1 MKSYVYAIRVDGVVR
16 YIGKGIGRR
25 VHRHLNIVRSVAR
38 RRAAGE
44 IVRTSHFYNR
54 LTKAWLGGAEI
65 DEVIIVDEVTNEEA
79 CKIEIK
85 EIAKRKSQLWNTY
98 PGGDGGTVK
107 GFRTLTAEQKH
118 RIAESNR
125 KTWADPKLKAQHG
138 ERCKI
143 VLLRPDVQEKIRKP
157 KSTEHN
163 QKVSERAK
171 ARWADPA
178 FREKMAQRFAESTY
192 HQTLGARMK
201 AQWADPL
208 WRQKMLT
215 ARRKGETS

>member
-25 VHRHLNIVRSVAR
+25 VHRHMNIVRSVAR

-65 DEVIIVDEVTNEEA
+65 DEIIIIEEVTNEQA

-85 EIAKRKSQLWNTY
+85 EIAERKSQLWNTY
-98 PGGDGGTVK
+98 PGGDGGAVK
-107 GFRTLTAEQKH
+107 GLRKLTAEQKY

-125 KTWADPKLKAQHG
+125 KTWADPQLKAEHG
-138 ERCKI
+138 ARCKV
-143 VLLRPDVQEKIRKP
+143 VLLRPDVQEKIRKN
-157 KSTEHN
+157 KTLEHN
-163 QKVSERAK
+163 QKVSDKAK
-171 ARWADPA
+171 ARWADPD
-178 FREKMAQRFAESTY
+178 FRAKMRTIYTSPEFKKRRS
-192 HQTLGARMK
+192 K
-201 AQWADPL
+201 ATKHGWD
-208 WRQKMLT
+208 T
-215 ARRKGETS
+215 RRRAVK